1 MAWTAPKTDFA
12 PGNILT
18 ADEMNAIGGNLLAGT
33 AAACRV
39 VRTTNATGYTSLAAI
54 NFESAS
60 ASGGYQTETMWV
72 IGDPSKITVPYDG
85 IYLVTF
91 RAYLTGAATI
101 TAANGVIAKNAD
113 PAVTTTVVATSAATS
128 AGASFVSLTTTMA
141 LDAGDYLRFAVGPT
155 GGSAYIINGAA
166 TEAFNQT
173 SAAVTWLGDV
183 A

>member
-12 PGNILT
+12 AGNILN
-18 ADEMNAIGGNLLAGT
+18 AAQMNAIGSNLLAGS

-39 VRTTNATGYTSLAAI
+39 VRTTNQTGYTSLSGI

-85 IYLVTF
+85 IYLVAF

-101 TAANGVIAKNAD
+101 TSANGAIAKNAD

-128 AGASFVSLTTTMA
+128 TTASFVSLTTTLA
-141 LDAGDYLRFAVGPT
+141 LSAGDYLRFGVGPT
-155 GGSAYIINGAA
+155 GGSAYVINGAA

-173 SAAVTWLGDV
+173 SATVTWLGDT